1 VTYSTSKI
9 KIYVYSNKVI
19 THYNNVSK
27 ILKNKAMN
35 QDLCLNFPIKSSLFT
50 LTKNNSAKLIMT
62 TSVEQVLPSYNNLP
76 DAFAISLAEYG
87 AIALHGEEQS
97 KYLQG
102 QVTCDVNT
110 LEDNNLLIGA
120 HCDAKGKVF
129 STFRLINRLETH
141 LLLQPTASIAA
152 SLAELKKFGVFAK
165 VTIEKTDNLAFYAI
179 AGKNATEILHQ
190 QFIELPNSLT
200 PVLQVGSTTIVY
212 LAGKLKRYLI
222 IDETSA
228 AEKIVNDFKLAVYS
242 QALWDLIEI
251 NEGFPL
257 LAPETISSYVPQML
271 NLQAIHGISFTKG
284 CYLGQETVARMQY
297 LGKNKRALFSL
308 RGKATSDSSEDLQP
322 GNIIEQQLGENW
334 RKAGDILAS
343 YISDEGV
350 CYLQAILVSDVDKTT
365 KLRIKHQEESTLSMI
380 ELPYSLAE

>member
-1 VTYSTSKI
+1 
-9 KIYVYSNKVI
+9 
-19 THYNNVSK
+19 
-27 ILKNKAMN
+27 
-35 QDLCLNFPIKSSLFT
+35 
-50 LTKNNSAKLIMT
+50 MT
-62 TSVEQVLPSYNNLP
+62 ISVESTLPNYDYLP

-110 LEDNNLLIGA
+110 LEDDNLLLGA

-129 STFRLINRLETH
+129 SVFRLINRQQKH
-141 LLLQPTASIAA
+141 LMLQPAASISS

-165 VTIEKTDNLAFYAI
+165 VTIEQTTGLAFYAI

-190 QFIELPNSLT
+190 QFVELPNSLT

-222 IDETSA
+222 IDE
-228 AEKIVNDFKLAVYS
+228 AETATKIINDFSLAIYS

-257 LAPETISSYVPQML
+257 LAPETVSSYVPQML

-308 RGKATSDSSEDLQP
+308 KSKSANNDSISLKAGD
-322 GNIIEQQLGENW
+322 IIEQQLGENW
-334 RKAGDILAS
+334 RKAGDVLAS
-343 YISDEGV
+343 YISDDGTY
-350 CYLQAILVSDVDKTT
+350 YLQAVLASDIEGITN
-365 KLRIKHQEESTLSMI
+365 LRIKNHESSALSVV
-380 ELPYSLAE
+380 ELPYNLVEK

>member
-1 VTYSTSKI
+1 
-9 KIYVYSNKVI
+9 
-19 THYNNVSK
+19 
-27 ILKNKAMN
+27 M
-35 QDLCLNFPIKSSLFT
+35 
-50 LTKNNSAKLIMT
+50 MT
-62 TSVEQVLPSYNNLP
+62 ISVENTLPNYDNLP
-76 DAFAISLAEYG
+76 DAFVISLAQYG
-87 AIALHGEEQS
+87 AIALQGEEQS

-110 LEDNNLLIGA
+110 LEDNNLLLGA

-129 STFRLINRLETH
+129 SVFRLINRHKTH
-141 LLLQPTASIAA
+141 LLLQPTASISS
-152 SLAELKKFGVFAK
+152 SLVELKKFGVFAK
-165 VTIEKTDNLAFYAI
+165 VTIEQTEGLVFYAI

-190 QFIELPNSLT
+190 QFVELPNTLT

-222 IDETSA
+222 IDEA
-228 AEKIVNDFKLAVYS
+228 AVTEKIINDFSLAVYS

-257 LAPETISSYVPQML
+257 LAPETVSSYVPQML

-308 RGKATSDSSEDLQP
+308 KSKSANNDSITIHAGD
-322 GNIIEQQLGENW
+322 IIEQQLGENW
-334 RKAGDILAS
+334 RKAGNVLSSYVSDDGTYYLQGVLAS
-343 YISDEGV
+343 DIED
-350 CYLQAILVSDVDKTT
+350 ITN
-365 KLRIKHQEESTLSMI
+365 LRIKHHENSALSLV
-380 ELPYSLAE
+380 ELPYKLAEK

>member
-1 VTYSTSKI
+1 
-9 KIYVYSNKVI
+9 
-19 THYNNVSK
+19 
-27 ILKNKAMN
+27 
-35 QDLCLNFPIKSSLFT
+35 
-50 LTKNNSAKLIMT
+50 MT
-62 TSVEQVLPSYNNLP
+62 ISVENTLPSYDNLP
-76 DAFAISLAEYG
+76 DAFVISLAEYG

-110 LEDNNLLIGA
+110 LEDNNLLLGA

-129 STFRLINRLETH
+129 SVFRLINRHQKH
-141 LLLQPTASIAA
+141 LMLQPTASI
-152 SLAELKKFGVFAK
+152 SSSSAELKKFGVFAK
-165 VTIEKTDNLAFYAI
+165 VTIEQTTGLVFYAI
-179 AGKNATEILHQ
+179 AGKNATEVLHQ
-190 QFIELPNSLT
+190 QFVELPNSLT

-222 IDETSA
+222 IDEA
-228 AEKIVNDFKLAVYS
+228 AVAEKIIHDFSLAIYS

-308 RGKATSDSSEDLQP
+308 KSNSANNDAITMHAGD
-322 GNIIEQQLGENW
+322 IIEQQLGENW

-343 YISDEGV
+343 YMSDDGTY
-350 CYLQAILVSDVDKTT
+350 YLQAVLASDIENTT
-365 KLRIKHQEESTLSMI
+365 NLRIKHHEQSSLGLV
-380 ELPYSLAE
+380 ELPYNLAEK